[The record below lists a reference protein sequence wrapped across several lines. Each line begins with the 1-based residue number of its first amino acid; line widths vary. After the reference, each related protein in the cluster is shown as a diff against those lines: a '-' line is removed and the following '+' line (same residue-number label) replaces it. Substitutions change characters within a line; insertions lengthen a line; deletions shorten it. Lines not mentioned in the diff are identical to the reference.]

1 MMKYDVAV
9 VGGGMSGVA
18 AAVAAARRG
27 RRVALIEQASFLGG
41 MGTAGMI
48 TMIMTSRSWFFGIGR
63 ELIDK
68 LIEKGEARKIE
79 KPAVAGYDYYPFDN
93 EAMKRALDELVTDSG
108 VDLFLCTRLYGAE
121 CSDGRITEL
130 RLHGQEG
137 AFSVSADAYVDASG
151 DAVLSREAGED
162 TVYGDGEGN
171 IQAPTMIAYYSGV
184 DFARYEAF
192 LAEFED
198 GVRPAK
204 INMMRKLVPLAVK
217 EGVLGED
224 DMHHPGVFRIS
235 EDTDIGLMN
244 AGHVYGADTRT
255 SRGLTEAT
263 LRGRRMAKEYLE
275 FYRRYIPR
283 FENAYMTATGSALA
297 LREGRRT
304 VGLYSMPFSEKADYV
319 KHEDGIMRMDGGA
332 VSDVH
337 ASSSSKDS
345 YNAYVK
351 LFADRDKVKLDDY
364 ATLPLR
370 CLKAARTKNLL
381 LAGRCVSAARE
392 VLGQIRIMGY
402 CFMMGEAAGITA
414 ALATEHSI
422 DTISVEAKA
431 VQAALL
437 DSGVPTV

>member
-1 MMKYDVAV
+1 MTLKEAEQILRGAGID
-9 VGGGMSGVA
+9 G
-18 AAVAAARRG
+18 AR
-27 RRVALIEQASFLGG
+27 
-41 MGTAGMI
+41 
-48 TMIMTSRSWFFGIGR
+48 
-63 ELIDK
+63 
-68 LIEKGEARKIE
+68 GEARKIE

-108 VDLFLCTRLYGAE
+108 VDLFLCTRLCGAE
-121 CSDGRITEL
+121 CEGGHITEL

-137 AFSVSADAYVDASG
+137 AFSISADAYVDASG
-151 DAVLSREAGED
+151 DAVLSREVGED

-184 DFARYEAF
+184 DFTRYEAF

-217 EGVLGED
+217 EGVLSED

-235 EDTDIGLMN
+235 EDDDIGLMN

-255 SRGLTEAT
+255 SRALTDAN

-275 FYRRYIPR
+275 FYRRYIPG
-283 FENAYMTATGSALA
+283 FKNAYMTATGSSLA
-297 LREGRRT
+297 LREGRHA
-304 VGLYSMPFSEKADYV
+304 VGLYSMPFAEKADYV

-332 VSDVH
+332 VSDLH
-337 ASSSSKDS
+337 ASTPSKES
-345 YNAYVK
+345 YSAYVK
-351 LFADRDKVKLDDY
+351 LFANREKVRLDDY

-370 CLKAARTKNLL
+370 CLKAAKTKNLL
-381 LAGRCVSAARE
+381 LAGRCVSASRE

-402 CFMMGEAAGITA
+402 CFMMGEAAGIA
-414 ALATEHSI
+414 AAIATERSI
-422 DTISVEAKA
+422 DTVSVGASD

-437 DSGVPTV
+437 DCGIPTI